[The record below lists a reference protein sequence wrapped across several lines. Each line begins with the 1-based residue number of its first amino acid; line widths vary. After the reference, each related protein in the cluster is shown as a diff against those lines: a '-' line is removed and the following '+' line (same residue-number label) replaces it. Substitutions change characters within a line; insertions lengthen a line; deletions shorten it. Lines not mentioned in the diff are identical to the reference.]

1 MSYERQERS
10 KGLEI
15 NIFAF
20 LRLVVKKLWIV
31 IALTVV
37 FAVGAA
43 GLVSVVKTDTYTS
56 KISFVVN
63 TLNESAQ
70 ANNSDVSASI
80 NIATTYKYILE
91 SRAVIEKAVKNCE
104 VPVTYEEAAGSMTV
118 VAIPSSS
125 VIEMTI
131 TTESAE
137 KSYAIAKAVVQNYDG
152 IVSEIYANA
161 HLNICDYPVKATSP
175 DSNSLTA
182 MAVAIGAVLGFV
194 IAVIIILIY

>member
-56 KISFVVN
+56 KISLVVN

-80 NIATTYKYILE
+80 NIATTYK
-91 SRAVIEKAVKNCE
+91 
-104 VPVTYEEAAGSMTV
+104 
-118 VAIPSSS
+118 
-125 VIEMTI
+125 
-131 TTESAE
+131 
-137 KSYAIAKAVVQNYDG
+137 
-152 IVSEIYANA
+152 
-161 HLNICDYPVKATSP
+161 
-175 DSNSLTA
+175 
-182 MAVAIGAVLGFV
+182 
-194 IAVIIILIY
+194 